1 MPMDEATSG
10 HDPARAA
17 RWLSEAV
24 ETGNPLA
31 ALPEDIAPRSLD
43 EAQEIAMATLD
54 ALQIAP
60 CGLRLLRRPGA
71 APLSGPMLEGRLVPA
86 GRIVALGMLRHPLA
100 TAAVIGVLAEAL
112 DPDSDAPPVF
122 ARLHPALDLSATRF
136 TDAPADD
143 ITLTADLG
151 RLGLVVAGKG
161 KALAPGAVRVAL
173 GAKGGRPKGAE
184 TDLAAAFAEAA
195 AAARGWGGLPAG
207 ALLVV
212 AGLTPPMVPE
222 ATLRAALGALGGA
235 EASFSSAG

>member
-1 MPMDEATSG
+1 MAGFDAT
-10 HDPARAA
+10 AAA

-31 ALPEDIAPRSLD
+31 ALPEDLAPRSLVD
-43 EAQEIAMATLD
+43 AQEIAMATLD

-71 APLSGPMLEGRLVPA
+71 APLAGPMLEGRLVPA
-86 GRIVALGMLRHPLA
+86 GRVVALGMLRHPAA
-100 TAAVIGVLAEAL
+100 TAAVVGVLAEAL
-112 DPDSDAPPVF
+112 DPDSDAAPVF

-136 TDAPADD
+136 TDAPSDD
-143 ITLTADLG
+143 ITLTADLA

-161 KALAPGAVRVAL
+161 KALAPGALRVSL
-173 GAKGGRPKGAE
+173 GPKGGRPKGQE
-184 TDLAAAFAEAA
+184 IDLAAAFAEAA

-212 AGLTPPMVPE
+212 AGLTTPMSPE
-222 ATLRAALGALGGA
+222 GTLRATLGALGGA
-235 EASFSSAG
+235 EASFS

>member
-1 MPMDEATSG
+1 MTGFDAT
-10 HDPARAA
+10 AAA

-31 ALPEDIAPRSLD
+31 ALPEDLAPRSLGD
-43 EAQEIAMATLD
+43 AQDLAMATLD

-71 APLSGPMLEGRLVPA
+71 APLAGPMLEGRLVPA

-100 TAAVIGVLAEAL
+100 TAAVVGVLAEAL
-112 DPDSDAPPVF
+112 DPDSDAAPVF

-143 ITLTADLG
+143 LTLTADLA

-161 KALAPGAVRVAL
+161 KALAPGAVRAAL
-173 GAKGGRPKGAE
+173 GPKGSRPKGQAI
-184 TDLAAAFAEAA
+184 DLAAAFAEAA

>member
-1 MPMDEATSG
+1 MAAFDATG
-10 HDPARAA
+10 AA

-24 ETGNPLA
+24 ETGNPLG
-31 ALPEDIAPRSLD
+31 ALPAEIAPRDLD
-43 EAQEIAMATLD
+43 EAAEIAMATLD

-71 APLSGPMLEGRLVPA
+71 TALAGPMLEGRLVPA

-100 TAAVIGVLAEAL
+100 TAAVVGVLAEAL
-112 DPDSDAPPVF
+112 DPDSDAAPVF

-143 ITLTADLG
+143 ITLTADLA

-173 GAKGGRPKGAE
+173 GPKGGRPKGQE
-184 TDLAAAFAEAA
+184 IDLAAAFAEAA

-212 AGLTPPMVPE
+212 AGLTPPIPPE
-222 ATLRAALGALGGA
+222 ATLRAALGALGA
-235 EASFSSAG
+235 VEASFSSAD

>member
-1 MPMDEATSG
+1 MAALDAT
-10 HDPARAA
+10 AAA

-24 ETGNPLA
+24 ETGNPLSG
-31 ALPEDIAPRSLD
+31 LPEDLAPRSLE

-71 APLSGPMLEGRLVPA
+71 AALAGPMLEGRLVPA

-100 TAAVIGVLAEAL
+100 TAAVVGVLAEAL
-112 DPDSDAPPVF
+112 DPDSDAAPVF

-136 TDAPADD
+136 TEAPADD
-143 ITLTADLG
+143 NTLTADLA
-151 RLGLVVAGKG
+151 RLGLVVVGKG

-173 GAKGGRPKGAE
+173 GPKGGRPKGQE
-184 TDLAAAFAEAA
+184 IDLAAAFAEAA

-212 AGLTPPMVPE
+212 AGLSPPMSPE
-222 ATLRAALGALGGA
+222 ATLRAALGALGA
-235 EASFSSAG
+235 VEASFS

>member
-1 MPMDEATSG
+1 MAGVDAT
-10 HDPARAA
+10 AAA
-17 RWLSEAV
+17 RWRSEAV

-31 ALPEDIAPRSLD
+31 ALPEDLAPRSLGD
-43 EAQEIAMATLD
+43 AQEIAMATLD

-71 APLSGPMLEGRLVPA
+71 AALAGPMLEGRLVPA

-100 TAAVIGVLAEAL
+100 TAAVVGVLAEAL
-112 DPDSDAPPVF
+112 DPDSDAAPVF

-143 ITLTADLG
+143 ITLTADLA

-161 KALAPGAVRVAL
+161 KALAPGALRVSL
-173 GAKGGRPKGAE
+173 GPKGGRPKGQE
-184 TDLAAAFAEAA
+184 IDLAAAFAEAA
-195 AAARGWGGLPAG
+195 AAARSWGGLPAG

-212 AGLTPPMVPE
+212 AGLTPPMAPE
-222 ATLRAALGALGGA
+222 GTLRAALGALGGA
-235 EASFSSAG
+235 EASFS

>member
-1 MPMDEATSG
+1 MAGFDAT
-10 HDPARAA
+10 AAA

-31 ALPEDIAPRSLD
+31 ALPEDLAPRSLVD
-43 EAQEIAMATLD
+43 AQEIAMATLD

-71 APLSGPMLEGRLVPA
+71 APLAGPMLEGRLVPA
-86 GRIVALGMLRHPLA
+86 GRVVALGMLRHPAA
-100 TAAVIGVLAEAL
+100 TAAVVGVLAEAL
-112 DPDSDAPPVF
+112 DPDSDAAPVF

-136 TDAPADD
+136 TDAPSDD
-143 ITLTADLG
+143 ITLTADLA

-161 KALAPGAVRVAL
+161 KALAPGALRVSL
-173 GAKGGRPKGAE
+173 GPKGGRPKGQE
-184 TDLAAAFAEAA
+184 IDLAAAFAEAA

-212 AGLTPPMVPE
+212 AGLTPPMAPE
-222 ATLRAALGALGGA
+222 GTLRATLGALGGA
-235 EASFSSAG
+235 EASFS